1 MFEYPRTFRKAEMK
15 IIVLTILAVIY
26 CSTANVI
33 LRKSDQF
40 QDGVVF
46 LIY

>member
-1 MFEYPRTFRKAEMK
+1 MK
-15 IIVLTILAVIY
+15 IIVLTILVVIY

-40 QDGVVF
+40 QDDVVF
-46 LIY
+46 LVY